1 MELQV
6 GREPAA
12 ALSGT
17 VPSGTTAL
25 DVPEWRPFAREF
37 PHWHV
42 WRGINGLLYG
52 RRAKSSPPLIVRGE
66 DPAEIRDLMLVA
78 ESRR

>member
-1 MELQV
+1 MEPQV
-6 GREPAA
+6 DRAPAA

-17 VPSGTTAL
+17 VLAPTTGTG
-25 DVPEWRPFAREF
+25 VPEWQPFAREF

-52 RRAKSSPPLIVRGE
+52 RRAKSSPPLVVRGE
-66 DPAEIRDLMLVA
+66 DPAEIRDQMLLA
-78 ESRR
+78 ESPR